1 MKNYY
6 IESQNKYY
14 YDLGMNLHLQRVPAM
29 SVATNDHIHEAIEFL
44 YVKRGSYRAFVN
56 DSEYVIRQGD
66 MLLIRSN
73 AVHRVY
79 SMDEAV
85 NEYYVLK
92 FKLSFIFELALEEN
106 AADYVMRFVLD
117 KGGAKTLWR
126 AGEDESD
133 VFAAFDRLAEVY
145 EGESSCK
152 DMALKLG
159 AAELVMWTL
168 RSIMAGEAPDAMPF
182 GSNRNLTS
190 QIYKTIKH
198 INRHYSEDIDAEQCA
213 RDAGMSY
220 SYFSRSF
227 KSITGRNFKEYLN
240 YVRVSHAEHLLYSG
254 DRDIT
259 EIAMECGY
267 NSVSYFI
274 SVYKRIRGKTPLQIR
289 KEGHSAEN
297 A

>member
-1 MKNYY
+1 MKSYY
-6 IESQNKYY
+6 IESQNKNF
-14 YDLGMNLHLQRVPAM
+14 YDLGMDLHLQRVSAGGI
-29 SVATNDHIHEAIEFL
+29 ATSDHIHELIEFL
-44 YVKRGSYRAFVN
+44 YVRTGSYRAFVN
-56 DSEYVIRQGD
+56 DTEYIMKKGD

-79 SMDEAV
+79 SMDEPI

-126 AGEDESD
+126 AEDITD
-133 VFAAFDRLAEVY
+133 RAVFEAFDRLVAIY
-145 EGESSCK
+145 ENESDCK
-152 DMALKLG
+152 DVALKLG
-159 AAELVMWTL
+159 AASVVLETL
-168 RSIMAGEAPDAMPF
+168 RSMIRSEGPDLLPF

-190 QIYKTIKH
+190 QIYRTIKH
-198 INRHYSEDIDAEQCA
+198 INRHYFEDIDAEGCA
-213 RDAGMSY
+213 RNAGMSY

-227 KSITGRNFKEYLN
+227 KSITGKSFKEYLN
-240 YVRVSHAEHLLYSG
+240 FVRVSHAEQMLYSS
-254 DRDIT
+254 DKDIT

-274 SVYKRIRGKTPLQIR
+274 SVYKSIKGRTPLQIR
-289 KEGHSAEN
+289 KESAGAN
-297 A
+297 K